1 MCSVFKLFS
10 SILATLENIYF
21 LFHYRNV
28 WMPPDVLL
36 TVFESN
42 RSLGND
48 RILWKITSLVIWIYG
63 SLKVAEKIYLPDTF
77 NYQ

>member
-1 MCSVFKLFS
+1 
-10 SILATLENIYF
+10 
-21 LFHYRNV
+21 
-28 WMPPDVLL
+28 MPPDVLL